1 MQVLSPLPQRV
12 PQSAQADKERS
23 REGIQR
29 PQKSEISGVRTRRR
43 LVNAA
48 RFSNRSTLGPQA
60 RAIGT
65 LICVVCVLCG
75 VATRKNISIR
85 DDQAEWVEENH
96 LNLSSF
102 VQEKLDEL
110 IEERS

>member
-1 MQVLSPLPQRV
+1 VCGRDASVSSTPHEYQTHP
-12 PQSAQADKERS
+12 
-23 REGIQR
+23 
-29 PQKSEISGVRTRRR
+29 
-43 LVNAA
+43 
-48 RFSNRSTLGPQA
+48 TLGPQA
-60 RAIGT
+60 HAIAT
-65 LICVVCVLCG
+65 PICVFCVYCG